1 MYRYISRESCSQFDS
16 LPLTSLTLTK
26 YIAYCRAR
34 CAPRLGAEAALLLQ
48 NHYVSI
54 RSDVRA
60 RSKDGSNS
68 TVPITVRQLEAI
80 VRISESLAKMTLN
93 RNVRVL
99 FVLFCF
105 ILFLGFCSTVVCF
118 VSSSVDR
125 RALPRLR
132 LRLSSPA
139 RLAVP
144 TSRGGRSCGGEFGAP
159 SSPSPSSLRSLLL
172 PPPAART
179 ALLATGLDGPR
190 ARGNTSV

>member
-1 MYRYISRESCSQFDS
+1 MADRS
-16 LPLTSLTLTK
+16 TK

-99 FVLFCF
+99 FVLFSLFSFLFCF
-105 ILFLGFCSTVVCF
+105 SGFCSTVVSF
-118 VSSSVDR
+118 ISSSVDR

>member
-1 MYRYISRESCSQFDS
+1 MGIHTSAFTSASHRRQLKTVERANAAGASGVPAAESDFGSEID
-16 LPLTSLTLTK
+16 LKTLTK

-93 RNVRVL
+93 RNVR
-99 FVLFCF
+99 
-105 ILFLGFCSTVVCF
+105 
-118 VSSSVDR
+118 
-125 RALPRLR
+125 
-132 LRLSSPA
+132 PA
-139 RLAVP
+139 RRCLQ
-144 TSRGGRSCGGEFGAP
+144 RF
-159 SSPSPSSLRSLLL
+159 
-172 PPPAART
+172 AARVYC
-179 ALLATGLDGPR
+179 GC
-190 ARGNTSV
+190 

>member
-1 MYRYISRESCSQFDS
+1 MADRS
-16 LPLTSLTLTK
+16 TK

-99 FVLFCF
+99 FVLFYFFFFLFFCF
-105 ILFLGFCSTVVCF
+105 FVLFYCCLFHFFQC
-118 VSSSVDR
+118 
-125 RALPRLR
+125 
-132 LRLSSPA
+132 
-139 RLAVP
+139 
-144 TSRGGRSCGGEFGAP
+144 RS
-159 SSPSPSSLRSLLL
+159 
-172 PPPAART
+172 
-179 ALLATGLDGPR
+179 PR
-190 ARGNTSV
+190 AAAPASAPLVARAFSGSDLKGRA